1 MQVSPFTM
9 DVIHLIFTCCGA
21 EVMGDWTEMLN
32 DYYDYIKVA
41 DAVSLIIYAEH
52 LTSSFFKN
60 KNVYVLSSLLF
71 VFVGFHILLQ
81 ILP

>member
-60 KNVYVLSSLLF
+60 KNVYVLSFLLF
-71 VFVGFHILLQ
+71 VFVGFHKI
-81 ILP
+81 